1 MACSCFFACD
11 FVVNVPRFLR
21 LPVFGFFFREY
32 NRYFPDLSFL
42 IISIE
47 YSQMKRTLRVEL

>member
-1 MACSCFFACD
+1 MAFSCFFACA
-11 FVVNVPRFLR
+11 FVLNVPRFLR
-21 LPVFGFFFREY
+21 LRVPGSFFREY

-47 YSQMKRTLRVEL
+47 YSQVKRSLRVEL